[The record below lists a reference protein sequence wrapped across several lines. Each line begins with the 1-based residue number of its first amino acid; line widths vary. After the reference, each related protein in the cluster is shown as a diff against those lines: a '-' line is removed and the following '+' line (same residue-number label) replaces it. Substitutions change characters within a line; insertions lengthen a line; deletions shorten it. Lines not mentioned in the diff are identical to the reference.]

1 MKKKYRT
8 LKVHSKFQR
17 RVFKDITVPGI
28 RLEGKWLRQ
37 LGFEEGM
44 QIKVEGQRRKLI
56 ITLMN
61 KQNKAGLN
69 KGRRVLC
76 QQS

>member
-56 ITLMN
+56 ITLA
-61 KQNKAGLN
+61 KERNKAGLS
-69 KGRRVLC
+69 KGQRMIYQRT
-76 QQS
+76 